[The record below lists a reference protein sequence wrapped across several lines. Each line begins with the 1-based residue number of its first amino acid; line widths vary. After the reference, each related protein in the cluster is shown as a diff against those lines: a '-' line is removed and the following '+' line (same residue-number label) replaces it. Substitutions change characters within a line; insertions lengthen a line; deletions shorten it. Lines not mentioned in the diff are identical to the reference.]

1 MTDLPHFGYVFKK
14 PKIVNS
20 THSLMSVTRYDFRKT
35 YWTDLETKIKSG
47 HSGPKKEL
55 FPLLSAQ

>member
-20 THSLMSVTRYDFRKT
+20 THSC
-35 YWTDLETKIKSG
+35 
-47 HSGPKKEL
+47 
-55 FPLLSAQ
+55 LSPGMISEKPNGQI